1 MPIVAD
7 ESVDF
12 GIVTALRE
20 RGFDVSAIAELFPSI
35 PDPQVLRFAVEKNA
49 LLLTE
54 DKDFGELVYR
64 LRLPHRG
71 ILLIRIQESGGETKY
86 ERVVQEL
93 LAHADEMANA
103 FSVLSD
109 EKLRIKRPA
118 DGK

>member
-12 GIVTALRE
+12 GIVTTLRNH
-20 RGFDVSAIAELFPSI
+20 GFDVLAITELFPSI
-35 PDPQVLRFAVEKNA
+35 PDPQVLRFAVEQNA

-71 ILLIRIQESGGETKY
+71 ILLIRILESGGEAKY
-86 ERVVQEL
+86 ERVVREL
-93 LAHADEMANA
+93 FAHAEELTNA

-109 EKLRIKRPA
+109 EKLRIKHPN
-118 DGK
+118 